1 MSAVPLTDRL
11 QDIAERKEWIQNSL
25 KQLGIA
31 GVYAF
36 GVLVLSTVAFFGSKY
51 YLSQIPVKLT
61 DQQSIAT
68 NFPTK

>member
-1 MSAVPLTDRL
+1 MSAVPLTDSL

-31 GVYAF
+31 GVYAC
-36 GVLVLSTVAFFGSKY
+36 GILVLSTVAFFGSKY
-51 YLSQIPVKLT
+51 YLSQIPLTLT

-68 NFPTK
+68 NLPTK